1 MPKDDEL
8 IDTLPIHRRR
18 VMAIATRCS
27 REEIGVQPFRLASQ
41 ADGPDRH
48 HGRPGGMERKQS
60 AYTTGTAGRMF

>member
-1 MPKDDEL
+1 
-8 IDTLPIHRRR
+8 
-18 VMAIATRCS
+18 MAIATRCS